1 MNLIPDISELDKDL
15 DEAYRILNEQQT
27 KIKELERRQFETI
40 AELDRIR
47 RMIG

>member
-27 KIKELERRQFETI
+27 KIKELERRQFETL

>member
-27 KIKELERRQFETI
+27 KMKELERRQFEMI

>member
-27 KIKELERRQFETI
+27 KIKELERRQFETL

-47 RMIG
+47 KMIR